1 VQDGV
6 RYGVLGP
13 LEMSI
18 NGAEVPL
25 GARMQRAVLAMLLIN
40 RNRPVSFDELIDA
53 AWEQRP
59 PTGARATLYIY
70 VSNLRRL
77 LASVGIETR
86 DVLASAPP
94 GYRLAVLDS
103 QYDLARF
110 AAEKNAGVRAAAE
123 ARFEQASAHFS
134 AALAEW
140 RGPVLD
146 DLRDFNF
153 VDTFAEGLVEENV
166 LTHTARAEVE
176 IACGRPHSLI
186 SELETLTTDHPYR
199 EPLWAQ
205 LITAYYLANRQS
217 DALDAY
223 RRLRD
228 TLDDD
233 LGVDPG
239 PTLRALHD
247 RILRQQPLDVGKAAQ
262 SSADDTICT
271 LSAHT
276 TRLSGTDHGPSLRDA
291 NQREYPLATTTTT
304 RIGRSPDNEIVLP
317 GGKVSRHHA
326 AIIDTGS
333 SFVIVDL
340 RSSNGVY
347 VSGRRIHPSAA
358 LTDGAQ
364 ICIAEHDLTFEITS
378 REPIADS

>member
-1 VQDGV
+1 MVQDGV

-13 LEMSI
+13 LAMSVD
-18 NGAEVPL
+18 GAAVPL

-40 RNRPVSFDELIDA
+40 RNRAVGFDELIDA
-53 AWEQRP
+53 VWGQQP
-59 PTGARATLYIY
+59 PSGAKATLYIY

-77 LASVGIETR
+77 LASVGVENR

-94 GYRLAVLDS
+94 GYRFAVLDS

-123 ARFEQASAHFS
+123 ARFEQASSHFS

-146 DLRDFNF
+146 DLRDFDF
-153 VDTFAEGLVEENV
+153 VDTFATGLIEENL

-176 IACGRPHSLI
+176 IACGRPHALI
-186 SELETLTTDHPYR
+186 SELETLTNDHPYR

-205 LITAYYLANRQS
+205 LITAYYLAGRQS

-223 RRLRD
+223 RRLRT

-239 PTLRALHD
+239 PALRVLHE
-247 RILRQQPLDVGKAAQ
+247 RVLRQQPLDVAKAAQ
-262 SSADDTICT
+262 TSADDTLCS
-271 LSAHT
+271 LSVHM
-276 TRLSGTDHGPSLRDA
+276 TRLSGTENGAALRDS
-291 NQREYPLATTTTT
+291 NQREYPLVASTTT
-304 RIGRSPDNEIVLP
+304 RIGRSPDNEIVLS
-317 GGKVSRHHA
+317 GAKVSRHHA
-326 AIIDTGS
+326 AIINTGS

-340 RSSNGVY
+340 RSANGVY

-358 LTDGAQ
+358 LTEGDQ
-364 ICIAEHDLTFEITS
+364 ICIAEHDLTFGITY
-378 REPIADS
+378 RGG

>member
-1 VQDGV
+1 MVQDGV

-13 LEMSI
+13 LEVSSS
-18 NGAEVPL
+18 GTAVPL
-25 GARMQRAVLAMLLIN
+25 GARKQRAVLAMLLIN
-40 RNRPVSFDELIDA
+40 RNRPVGFDELIDA

-59 PTGARATLYIY
+59 PAGARATLYIY

-77 LASVGIETR
+77 LAGVGVETR

-110 AAEKNAGVRAAAE
+110 VAEKNAGVRAAAE
-123 ARFEQASAHFS
+123 AKFEQASGHFS
-134 AALAEW
+134 AALAQW

-146 DLRDFNF
+146 DLRDFSF
-153 VDTFAEGLVEENV
+153 VDTFAQGLAEENV
-166 LTHTARAEVE
+166 LTHTARAEAE

-186 SELETLTTDHPYR
+186 SELETLTAEHPYR

-205 LITAYYLANRQS
+205 LITAYYLADRQS
-217 DALDAY
+217 DALEAY
-223 RRLRD
+223 RRLRK

-239 PTLRALHD
+239 QTLRLLHE

-262 SSADDTICT
+262 SSADETIGT
-271 LSAHT
+271 LSAYLT
-276 TRLSGTDHGPSLRDA
+276 GVSGTDHGPLLRDE
-291 NQREYPLATTTTT
+291 NQHEYPLVATATT
-304 RIGRSPDNEIVLP
+304 RIGRSQDNEIVLS
-317 GGKVSRHHA
+317 GAKVSRHHA
-326 AIIDTGS
+326 AIINTGS

-358 LTDGAQ
+358 LTDGDQ
-364 ICIAEHDLTFEITS
+364 ISIAEHDLTFEISS
-378 REPIADS
+378 REPVAD